1 MEPVRKRS
9 RARQSAARLLCVWL
23 LGGLAGCASGAP
35 ATDGAEPPGVPAVA
49 SADAPLA
56 PAFTAEQATRGQRT
70 FTTVC
75 AVCHGRS
82 EFTGP
87 IFRLTWGAEP
97 LGHLFEHISTAMPQD
112 DPGSLSPEEYAAVVA
127 YILQLNGHEPGDR
140 ELPADAALLERV
152 RW

>member
-1 MEPVRKRS
+1 
-9 RARQSAARLLCVWL
+9 
-23 LGGLAGCASGAP
+23 
-35 ATDGAEPPGVPAVA
+35 VPAVA
-49 SADAPLA
+49 TTGAPAGSPADAPL
-56 PAFTAEQATRGQRT
+56 PLSFTAEQATRGQRT

-112 DPGSLSPEEYAAVVA
+112 APGSLTPEEYAAVLA
-127 YILQLNGHEPGDR
+127 YIVMLNGHEPGDR
-140 ELPADAALLERV
+140 ELPADASLLARV